1 MTKTEIMELLSCMQ
15 QGISL
20 TAINYIYANKSLKQI
35 NLGQETETAA

>member
-20 TAINYIYANKSLKQI
+20 TVINYIYTNKSLKQI